1 MSYTDFLQTK
11 EREFTHSGFACDS
24 INDRAKPFQFDIVT
38 HALKLGKYCLF
49 ADTGMGKGFMLL
61 AWADA
66 VCRHTG
72 RSVIVLAPLGVARQ
86 LVRESEKFGIETP
99 VKYCK
104 EHSEVEA
111 GVTITNYERLS
122 AFDPLHF
129 IGVVLDE
136 SSILKN
142 STGAICTSII
152 ESFKST
158 PYKLACSA
166 TPSPNDYTELGTQ
179 CEFLGVMSKVEMLAS
194 FFTHDGGDTSKW
206 VLKGHAKK
214 RFWEWVAKWA
224 IVLRKPSDLG
234 YSNDGY
240 DLPPLKTIDV
250 TINTHVP
257 TPDGVLFRFEAKSLT
272 EQRELNKLTLNDRIA
287 AAAAIVNAPDK
298 ASEQF
303 VIWCETNTESEM
315 LRKAIV
321 GAVEVKG
328 GDSPDHKEDSFAA
341 FSAGDIRVLIT
352 KAKIAGMGMNWQ
364 QCHNTILVSASH
376 SFERTYQ
383 SIRRFYRYGQEHEVN
398 VYFIRHELE
407 GAVQRN
413 YVAKEQKSE
422 TMYNGIIKMMAEVI
436 KGEMAGLRR
445 MRDDYNPSTPMIVPS
460 WISTETI
467 DECGDDYEDF

>member
-1 MSYTDFLQTK
+1 MSYTEFLETK
-11 EREFTHSGFACDS
+11 EREFTHSGFECSD
-24 INDRAKPFQFDIVT
+24 INDRAKDFQLDIVT
-38 HALKLGKYCLF
+38 HALKLGKYCIF

-72 RSVIVLAPLGVARQ
+72 RSVIVLGPLGVARQ

-104 EHSEVEA
+104 EHSEVEP
-111 GVTITNYERLS
+111 GITITNYERLDS
-122 AFDPLHF
+122 FDPLHF

-142 STGAICTSII
+142 STGAICTGII
-152 ESFKST
+152 DVFKST

-179 CEFLGVMSKVEMLAS
+179 VEFLGIMSKVEMLAS
-194 FFTHDGGDTSKW
+194 FFTHDGRDTSKW
-206 VLKGHAKK
+206 VLKGHAKH
-214 RFWEWVAKWA
+214 RFWEWVARWA

-234 YSNDGY
+234 YSNEGY
-240 DLPPLKTIDV
+240 DLPPLKTIDI
-250 TINTHVP
+250 TIDTHVP
-257 TPDGVLFRFEAKSLT
+257 TPDEVLFRFEAKSLT
-272 EQRELNKLTLNDRIA
+272 EQRELNRLTLNDRIA
-287 AAAAIVNAPDK
+287 AAADLVNASD
-298 ASEQF
+298 EQF

-315 LRKAIV
+315 LRKAID
-321 GAVEVKG
+321 GSVEVKG
-328 GDSPDHKEDSFAA
+328 SDSPDHKEDSFAA
-341 FSAGDIRVLIT
+341 FSAGLLRVLIT

-364 QCHNTILVSASH
+364 QCHNTVFVCASH

-383 SIRRFYRYGQEHEVN
+383 SIRRFYRYGQNSEVN

-413 YVAKEQKSE
+413 YIAKEARSE
-422 TMYNGIIKMMAEVI
+422 VMYNGIIKMMAEVI
-436 KGEMAGLRR
+436 KGEMGGIRR
-445 MRDDYNPSTPMIVPS
+445 MRDDYNPAIAMIVPS
-460 WISTETI
+460 WLKTEKI
-467 DECGDDYEDF
+467 E

>member
-1 MSYTDFLQTK
+1 MSYTKFLETK
-11 EREFTHSGFACDS
+11 EREFTHSGFECAD
-24 INDRAKPFQFDIVT
+24 INSRAKDFQLDIVT
-38 HALKLGKYCLF
+38 HALKLGKYCIF

-66 VCRHTG
+66 VCRHTS

-86 LVRESEKFGIETP
+86 LVREAEKFGIETP

-104 EHSEVEA
+104 EHGEVEP
-111 GVTITNYERLS
+111 GITITNYERLAS
-122 AFDPLHF
+122 FDPLHF

-142 STGAICTSII
+142 STGAICTGII
-152 ESFKST
+152 DAFKST

-179 CEFLGVMSKVEMLAS
+179 VEFLGIMSKVEMLAS

-206 VLKGHAKK
+206 VLKGHAKQ
-214 RFWEWVAKWA
+214 RFWEWVARWA

-240 DLPPLKTIDV
+240 DLPPLKTIDI
-250 TINTHVP
+250 TIDTHVP
-257 TPDGVLFRFEAKSLT
+257 TPDGILFRFEAKSLT
-272 EQRELNKLTLNDRIA
+272 EQRELNRLTLNDRIA
-287 AAAAIVNAPDK
+287 AAADLVNASD
-298 ASEQF
+298 EQF

-315 LRKAIV
+315 LRKAIC
-321 GAVEVKG
+321 GSVEVKG
-328 GDSPDHKEDSFAA
+328 ADSPDHKEDSFAA
-341 FSAGDIRVLIT
+341 FSAGLLRVLIT

-364 QCHNTILVSASH
+364 QCHNTVFVCASH

-383 SIRRFYRYGQEHEVN
+383 SIRRFYRYGQDSAVN

-413 YVAKEQKSE
+413 YITKEAKSE
-422 TMYNGIIKMMAEVI
+422 AMYNGIVKMMAEVI
-436 KGEMAGLRR
+436 KGEMIGMRR
-445 MRDDYNPSTPMIVPS
+445 MRDDYNPSITMIVPS
-460 WISTETI
+460 WLKTETI
-467 DECGDDYEDF
+467 E